1 MYETKRL
8 ILKILDGEYNHEVAK
23 YYKRN
28 REFLKPWET
37 KRTDMFYTSKFQK
50 IQLNKDLKD
59 IEDGKLLRFW
69 IFKKSKDMKLIGNIG
84 LTNIIRGDFLSGHLG
99 YRLDKDEINEGYMTE
114 VTEKIIEIIFNEYKL
129 HRIET
134 NIMLK
139 NKASIRL
146 LEKLNFSQEGVCK
159 KYLRVDGK
167 WEDHLRMVLLND
179 DII

>member
-1 MYETKRL
+1 MS
-8 ILKILDGEYNHEVAK
+8 
-23 YYKRN
+23 
-28 REFLKPWET
+28 
-37 KRTDMFYTSKFQK
+37 M
-50 IQLNKDLKD
+50 
-59 IEDGKLLRFW
+59 
-69 IFKKSKDMKLIGNIG
+69 
-84 LTNIIRGDFLSGHLG
+84 
-99 YRLDKDEINEGYMTE
+99 
-114 VTEKIIEIIFNEYKL
+114 EKIIEIIFNEYKL